1 MPSQVGPLLRTSE
14 DREVLQLKSK
24 VGKPGLRIVVADT
37 MKESKKVIITTSTP
51 RVDPS
56 ATKDLLDKD
65 RVHQRSQARILIVMS
80 RGGEGMIVAVAAM
93 TDPCTKIVEVV
104 ITAVMVAGTCL
115 LQAINQDTIG
125 TTKGNPVIK
134 EGIVAEATKDVESF
148 LV

>member
-1 MPSQVGPLLRTSE
+1 M
-14 DREVLQLKSK
+14 
-24 VGKPGLRIVVADT
+24 ADT
-37 MKESKKVIITTSTP
+37 MKESKKVIITTSRA

-80 RGGEGMIVAVAAM
+80 KGGEEMIVAVAVM
-93 TDPCTKIVEVV
+93 TDPRTKIVEVV

>member
-1 MPSQVGPLLRTSE
+1 
-14 DREVLQLKSK
+14 LKSK
-24 VGKPGLRIVVADT
+24 ADKPGLRIVVADT
-37 MKESKKVIITTSTP
+37 MKESKKVIITTSTA

-56 ATKDLLDKD
+56 ATKGLLDKD

-80 RGGEGMIVAVAAM
+80 KGGEGMIVAVAVM
-93 TDPCTKIVEVV
+93 KDPCMKIVEVV

>member
-1 MPSQVGPLLRTSE
+1 M
-14 DREVLQLKSK
+14 SK
-24 VGKPGLRIVVADT
+24 
-37 MKESKKVIITTSTP
+37 
-51 RVDPS
+51 
-56 ATKDLLDKD
+56 
-65 RVHQRSQARILIVMS
+65 
-80 RGGEGMIVAVAAM
+80 GGEGMIVAVAVM